1 MAKKKQPS
9 KPVTEADLRFRHLDL
24 AKRVSQH
31 MLQEMIK
38 EGLTPRDIPQVLND
52 ICKYVVLLQANVSK
66 GNALD
71 VATQFVD
78 LSTDIT
84 CLMVRVATENYG
96 KGLESLKEETNE
108 PHPREINNK
117 DNG

>member
-9 KPVTEADLRFRHLDL
+9 KPVTEADLRFRHFDL

-31 MLQEMIK
+31 MLQEMMK

-52 ICKYVVLLQANVSK
+52 ICKFVILAQANVSK

-71 VATQFVD
+71 VAGEFIS

-84 CLMVRVATENYG
+84 CLMARIATENYG
-96 KGLESLKEETNE
+96 KGLKSLEEETTE
-108 PHPREINNK
+108 PHPRHSN
-117 DNG
+117 

>member
-1 MAKKKQPS
+1 MAKKQNKKQ
-9 KPVTEADLRFRHLDL
+9 TEEADLRFRHFEL
-24 AKRVSQH
+24 AKRVSLV
-31 MLQEMIK
+31 MLQEMSK
-38 EGLTPRDIPQVLND
+38 EGLKPDSIPQVLND
-52 ICKYVVLLQANVSK
+52 VCKFVVLSTAEASK
-66 GNALD
+66 FDAIY

-84 CLMVRVATENYG
+84 CLMARIVAENYG

-117 DNG
+117 NNG

>member
-1 MAKKKQPS
+1 MAKKQTKKQA
-9 KPVTEADLRFRHLDL
+9 TEADLRFRHFEL
-24 AKRVSQH
+24 AKRVSLV
-31 MLQEMIK
+31 MLQEMDK
-38 EGLTPRDIPQVLND
+38 EGLKPDSIPQVLND
-52 ICKYVVLLQANVSK
+52 VCKFVVLSTAEASK
-66 GNALD
+66 FDAIY

-84 CLMVRVATENYG
+84 CLMVRIATDNYG

-117 DNG
+117 NNE